1 MEASERYQLQ
11 RQINNA
17 VGRINELNAEKR
29 AYQNLKS
36 RISGQIL
43 PNLRNAKNAI
53 NDARVN
59 LKNSYSSTEVNSK
72 ISSLQSCES
81 RVNSMISTL
90 NGSVIPEIS
99 NRISVINQE
108 KASKERIRQN
118 ALYRLRRG

>member
-1 MEASERYQLQ
+1 M
-11 RQINNA
+11 
-17 VGRINELNAEKR
+17 KR
-29 AYQNLKS
+29 VHLTPSNK
-36 RISGQIL
+36 
-43 PNLRNAKNAI
+43 RNAKNAI

-99 NRISVINQE
+99 NRISIINQE